1 MHFSEHKP
9 YLLINIFIL
18 CSGVKYLGNI
28 NIENE
33 IDEIVKPTL
42 LNPVTLVF
50 SLSYIMILEI
60 SQLSDYFQLFYQNC
74 DIIAWWAVDEL
85 IYPNTNAEN

>member
-1 MHFSEHKP
+1 MHFSEHKL
-9 YLLINIFIL
+9 YLLINIFLL

-28 NIENE
+28 NAENE
-33 IDEIVKPTL
+33 IDGIVKPTF

-74 DIIAWWAVDEL
+74 DIIA
-85 IYPNTNAEN
+85 